1 MLGDY
6 PRGEFLGEDND
17 RLARGMEWIL
27 DRQLDENGKLIDV
40 ITRGGVRGTGRC
52 ACVCVWGGVGVWVC
66 VWLGGCGGVCVGG
79 WVGVGVRA
87 SQCPPLVTSGGG
99 RPGEILPQS
108 GRIESCGQARETP

>member
-1 MLGDY
+1 MVGDY

-27 DRQLDENGKLIDV
+27 DRQLDENGKLVDV

-52 ACVCVWGGVGVWVC
+52 ACVCVCVCVCGCACGCVCVWVC
-66 VWLGGCGGVCVGG
+66 VW
-79 WVGVGVRA
+79 VGVFVCARA
-87 SQCPPLVTSGGG
+87 PCPPLVTGRGG

>member
-27 DRQLDENGKLIDV
+27 DRQLDENGKLVDV

-52 ACVCVWGGVGVWVC
+52 ACVCVCVCVCVWVC
-66 VWLGGCGGVCVGG
+66 VWVCVCVGVR
-79 WVGVGVRA
+79 VGGCVCVCA
-87 SQCPPLVTSGGG
+87 
-99 RPGEILPQS
+99 RPMPTFGYGS
-108 GRIESCGQARETP
+108 GREAWGNLASVR

>member
-1 MLGDY
+1 MVGDY

-52 ACVCVWGGVGVWVC
+52 ACVCVW
-66 VWLGGCGGVCVGG
+66 LGGCGGVCVGG
-79 WVGVGVRA
+79 CVCVCA
-87 SQCPPLVTSGGG
+87 
-99 RPGEILPQS
+99 RPMPTFGYGS
-108 GRIESCGQARETP
+108 GREAWGNLASVR

>member
-1 MLGDY
+1 MGDY

-52 ACVCVWGGVGVWVC
+52 ACVCVCVCVWVC
-66 VWLGGCGGVCVGG
+66 VWVCVCVGVR
-79 WVGVGVRA
+79 VGGCVCVCA
-87 SQCPPLVTSGGG
+87 
-99 RPGEILPQS
+99 RPMPTFGYGS
-108 GRIESCGQARETP
+108 GREAWGNLASVR

>member
-1 MLGDY
+1 MGDY

-52 ACVCVWGGVGVWVC
+52 ACVCVWGGSGC
-66 VWLGGCGGVCVGG
+66 VGVCVAGWLWGCVCG
-79 WVGVGVRA
+79 WVGGCAVKNELSRNF
-87 SQCPPLVTSGGG
+87 Q
-99 RPGEILPQS
+99 IFH
-108 GRIESCGQARETP
+108 

>member
-52 ACVCVWGGVGVWVC
+52 ACVCV
-66 VWLGGCGGVCVGG
+66 CVGG
-79 WVGVGVRA
+79 CVCVCARPMPTFGYEWGREAWGNLASVR
-87 SQCPPLVTSGGG
+87 
-99 RPGEILPQS
+99 
-108 GRIESCGQARETP
+108 

>member
-1 MLGDY
+1 MGDY

-52 ACVCVWGGVGVWVC
+52 ACVCVWGGSGCVGVCVAGWLWGCVCGWV
-66 VWLGGCGGVCVGG
+66 GGCGCAGVPVPTFGYEWG
-79 WVGVGVRA
+79 REAWGNLASVR
-87 SQCPPLVTSGGG
+87 
-99 RPGEILPQS
+99 
-108 GRIESCGQARETP
+108 

>member
-1 MLGDY
+1 MGDY

-27 DRQLDENGKLIDV
+27 DRQLDENGKLVDV

-52 ACVCVWGGVGVWVC
+52 ACVGVC
-66 VWLGGCGGVCVGG
+66 VWVGG
-79 WVGVGVRA
+79 WVGVWVGVGVRA
-87 SQCPPLVTSGGG
+87 PQCPPLVTSGGG